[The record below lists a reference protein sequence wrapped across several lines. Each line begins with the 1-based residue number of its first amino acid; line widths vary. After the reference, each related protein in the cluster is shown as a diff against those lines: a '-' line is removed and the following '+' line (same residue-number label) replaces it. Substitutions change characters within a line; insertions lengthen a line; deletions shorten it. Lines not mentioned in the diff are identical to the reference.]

1 MHLLTEYSIGP
12 DWEYETTHSQA
23 DAMYDEPV
31 EGTGV
36 ASPSDPGAEEAEADT
51 AQLPKN
57 IAPNY

>member
-51 AQLPKN
+51 AQLPK
-57 IAPNY
+57 I